1 MFEAEG
7 LEMSVWGE
15 APPLRGQYEPGSK
28 VSGELDS
35 GDVVNLNQGLEC
47 TGPEVNWG
55 LGSGIM
61 VLGWGGSE
69 QVDSGFSLGS
79 GAALGQG

>member
-1 MFEAEG
+1 MLEAKG

-15 APPLRGQYEPGSK
+15 APLRGQYEPGSK

-35 GDVVNLNQGLEC
+35 RVTVNLNQGLEC

-55 LGSGIM
+55 LGSEIM
-61 VLGWGGSE
+61 VW
-69 QVDSGFSLGS
+69 
-79 GAALGQG
+79 GQGQ